1 MAKVCEGRLIGTG
14 KVFSI
19 VVSRFNEI
27 IGRKLLEGSIDCL
40 TRHGVRDEDIS
51 VFWTPGAYEIPIT
64 AMRLAKSGK
73 YHAVICLGAII
84 RGETP
89 HYEYVASESA
99 KGVAEVGL
107 STGVPTIYGIIVTET
122 LEHAIDRAGARAG
135 NKGAESALAAIEL
148 VNLFESMSKQ

>member
-1 MAKVCEGRLIGTG
+1 MAKVCEGHLIGAG

-27 IGRKLLEGSIDCL
+27 IGKKLLEGSIDCL
-40 TRHGVRDEDIS
+40 ARHGVRDEDIS
-51 VFWTPGAYEIPIT
+51 VFWTPGSYEIPIT
-64 AMRLAKSGK
+64 AMRLARSGK

-107 STGVPTIYGIIVTET
+107 STGIPTIYGIIVTET
-122 LEHAIDRAGARAG
+122 LEHAIDRAGARVG
-135 NKGAESALAAIEL
+135 NKGAEAALAAIEMA
-148 VNLFESMSKQ
+148 NLFESMGK

>member
-14 KVFSI
+14 KVFGI

-40 TRHGVRDEDIS
+40 TRHGVRDEDIY

-122 LEHAIDRAGARAG
+122 LEQAIDRAGARVG

-148 VNLFESMSKQ
+148 ANLFETMGK

>member
-1 MAKVCEGRLIGTG
+1 MVKVCEGRLIGTG
-14 KVFSI
+14 KVFGI

-148 VNLFESMSKQ
+148 VNLFESMGK

>member
-1 MAKVCEGRLIGTG
+1 MVKVCEGRLIGTG
-14 KVFSI
+14 KVFGI

-135 NKGAESALAAIEL
+135 NKGVESALAAIEL
-148 VNLFESMSKQ
+148 ANLFESMGK